1 MGIRRHYNRTHYLE
15 GFPMTAIIQLDNV
28 SYRYPIG
35 EEWILKHVSLEIKK
49 GSFVSIVG
57 NNGSGKTTLC
67 NILRGF
73 IPHFHKGDL
82 EGTIKLGGTD
92 MSEYQL
98 GQLGEKIGFVFQNPF
113 IQISGVKDT
122 VFDEV
127 AYGLENLGVAE
138 EDIYKRVE
146 EVLSLVKIQHLREKN
161 PFELSGGQ
169 RQRVA
174 LASIIVMDPDIL
186 VIDEPSSQL
195 DPIGTEH
202 VFEIIRL
209 MKERGKTIILVEHK
223 MDLVAEYSDELIV
236 LDKGEVLMQ
245 GPTREVLESEIFNT
259 ANIQYPHVTEVA
271 LELQKQG
278 VKLNFLPIRDSEIT
292 TCFENDGGNE

>member
-1 MGIRRHYNRTHYLE
+1 
-15 GFPMTAIIQLDNV
+15 MTPIIQLDNV
-28 SYRYPIG
+28 SYSYPVS
-35 EEWILKHVSLEIKK
+35 EDWILKNVSLDIKK

-82 EGTIKLGGTD
+82 EGAIKLDGTD

-113 IQISGVKDT
+113 TQISGVKDT
-122 VFDEV
+122 VFEEV
-127 AYGLENLGVAE
+127 AYGLENLGVPV
-138 EDIYKRVE
+138 EDIYERVE
-146 EVLSLVKIQHLREKN
+146 EVLSLVKIQNLREKN

-236 LDKGEVLMQ
+236 LDKGEVLIQ
-245 GPTREVLESEIFNT
+245 GPTRDVLASDVFNK
-259 ANIQYPHVTEVA
+259 AQIQYPHVTEIA

-278 VKLNFLPIRDSEIT
+278 VPLNFLPIRDSEIT
-292 TCFENDGGNE
+292 TCFENDRGNK